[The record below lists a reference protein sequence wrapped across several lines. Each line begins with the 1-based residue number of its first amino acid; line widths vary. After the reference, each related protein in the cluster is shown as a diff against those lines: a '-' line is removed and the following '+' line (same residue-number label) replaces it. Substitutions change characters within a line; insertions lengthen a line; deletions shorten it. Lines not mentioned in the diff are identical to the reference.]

1 VIFGRILKFKK
12 VAMRQKNVAI
22 QLIFLTLCKNIS
34 GGMRD
39 PEVGFTGKD

>member
-22 QLIFLTLCKNIS
+22 QLIFLTPGKSIS
-34 GGMRD
+34 CGMRD
-39 PEVGFTGKD
+39 SKVGFTRKD